1 MMGRA
6 ATGAQSN
13 AFKSRF
19 GILTP
24 HDVQV
29 AALHRAL
36 VHVVQLACEV
46 EADYRQFPAD
56 WLFHFR

>member
-1 MMGRA
+1 M
-6 ATGAQSN
+6 GAQSN
-13 AFKSRF
+13 AFRSRF